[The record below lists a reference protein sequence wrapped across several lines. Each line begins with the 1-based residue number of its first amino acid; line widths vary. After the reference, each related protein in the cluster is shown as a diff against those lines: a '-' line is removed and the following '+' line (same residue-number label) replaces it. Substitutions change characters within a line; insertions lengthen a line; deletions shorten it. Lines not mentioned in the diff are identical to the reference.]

1 MHIHEYDIKLSR
13 YLPITEDNQVP
24 AAAIIFLYGKL
35 VTWSRSLSRFRVYH
49 AILKF
54 YNRHV
59 FTIKTLVP
67 CRIKKF
73 NYLEGFKK
81 WSTEF

>member
-1 MHIHEYDIKLSR
+1 MHIHECDIKLSR
-13 YLPITEDNQVP
+13 YLRITEDNQVP
-24 AAAIIFLYGKL
+24 AVAIIFLYGKL

-59 FTIKTLVP
+59 FTIKTNNSCAVSHQEIQLSL
-67 CRIKKF
+67 RI
-73 NYLEGFKK
+73 
-81 WSTEF
+81 